1 MIYSILPRLFD
12 YIHVAVAAMN
22 VFQIMFILI
31 DKSGSIV
38 VVVTPLTALM
48 LDQKKKFTDLGV
60 HVITEF
66 VGSAQDDEAAVAAVF
81 QGKIQLVYISPECII
96 SNKKFRGMFQKDV
109 YQKNLV
115 ALVVDEAHC
124 VKLWYV
130 TGIVNALYVVM

>member
-1 MIYSILPRLFD
+1 VL
-12 YIHVAVAAMN
+12 AVAAMN

-60 HVITEF
+60 ITEY
-66 VGSAQDDEAAVAAVF
+66 VGSAQDDEAAVAAVL

-130 TGIVNALYVVM
+130 TEIVNALYVVM

>member
-1 MIYSILPRLFD
+1 ML
-12 YIHVAVAAMN
+12 AVAAMN

-60 HVITEF
+60 ITEY
-66 VGSAQDDEAAVAAVF
+66 VGSAQDDEAAVAAVL

>member
-1 MIYSILPRLFD
+1 ML
-12 YIHVAVAAMN
+12 AVAAMN

-60 HVITEF
+60 ITEY
-66 VGSAQDDEAAVAAVF
+66 VGSAQDDEAAVAAVL

-130 TGIVNALYVVM
+130 TEIVNALYVVM